1 MPYLSRQR
9 SLTSPTNEIGT
20 TPLIEAIDLYQTTL
34 MKIFRFVVIVMV
46 LMLLFPPFRFILH
59 NGSEI
64 NLGFSFIFSPP
75 LRGSTPGSINIPQ
88 LITQAGFVL
97 VIAAFAIGWNMV
109 HHKRSTLFSS

>member
-1 MPYLSRQR
+1 MPYFSRQR
-9 SLTSPTNEIGT
+9 SLPSPTNEIGT

-34 MKIFRFVVIVMV
+34 TKIFRFVAISMV

-64 NLGFSFIFSPP
+64 NLGFSFILSPP
-75 LRGSTPGSINIPQ
+75 LRGSVPGSINIPQ

-97 VIAAFAIGWNMV
+97 VIAVFSIGWNMV
-109 HHKRSTLFSS
+109 HHKRTKIFI